1 MLLLAVVSL
10 SVPLALRFS
19 ARVNQEV
26 SSQARA
32 QANLVEATAA
42 HLLAPLTAANRRELA
57 VLAKAA
63 DRSIVGRVTVVDR
76 TGVVLADSLYESAI
90 GTNYATTS
98 RPEFARA
105 LAGHRYQAERP
116 SHLLK
121 QVLLVTAVPIRSG
134 AHTIGAVRITQL
146 VSAIHSAVRRT
157 IIELGAI
164 GLIVLALGLGA
175 GAFIAGQIARP
186 LRRLERVARQIA
198 GGDLTARAAV
208 EGSSEQRSLGES
220 FNEMT
225 DRIVRLVESQRD
237 FVADASHQLRTPL
250 TALRLRLDETRAA
263 GVSGAA
269 ARELDAAA
277 AEVDRFAHVIDELL
291 VLSRAGERE
300 LPGERVDLD
309 ELASRA
315 IERWHRSADE
325 RQITLQHV
333 LAEPGAVVWCASAD
347 VERALDALVENALR
361 YAPRDSTVTL
371 VVRATAVE
379 VLDAGPGIGEDE
391 RELVFERFHRGR
403 AGRAGPP
410 GTGLGLPIARELA
423 RQWGGE
429 VTLANRP
436 AGGAVATL
444 QLHAVD

>member
-19 ARVNQEV
+19 ALVNQEV

-42 HLLAPLTAANRRELA
+42 HLLTPLTAGNKRELA
-57 VLAKAA
+57 VLAHAA
-63 DRSIVGRVTVVDR
+63 SRSLVGRVIVVDGA
-76 TGVVLADSLYESAI
+76 GVVLADSGDAATI
-90 GTNYATTS
+90 GTNYATVS

-175 GAFIAGQIARP
+175 GALIAGQIVRP

-225 DRIVRLVESQRD
+225 DRIVRLVDSQRD

-263 GVSGAA
+263 GVSGDA

-277 AEVDRFAHVIDELL
+277 TEVKRFAQIIDELL

-309 ELASRA
+309 ELAARA
-315 IERWHRSADE
+315 LERWHRSADE
-325 RQITLQHV
+325 RKITLQHV
-333 LAEPGAVVWCASAD
+333 LAEPGAVVWCAPAD

-361 YAPRDSTVTL
+361 YAPPDSTVTL
-371 VVRATAVE
+371 VVRSSAVE
-379 VLDAGPGIGEDE
+379 VLDAGPGISDDE

-444 QLHAVD
+444 QLRAAH